1 MGIDSYNPTVR
12 ARLTNASKTRVLILK
27 ESALHRFPEDV
38 KALKMLKHLDL
49 SINYLVEIPDFLGS
63 MSHLK
68 QLNLSRNQ
76 LESLPQGLGFL
87 PCLEVLN
94 LSQNKL
100 TDLPDLSKCVALKT
114 VEVTQNQFT
123 SFPEGICHCPNL
135 ETCIFTENRIEVLPD
150 LIFSLRAISVTL
162 NKNRLIS
169 LNTVNLLRCERL
181 RAVNVDDNQLSRDEI
196 ELFVSKA
203 PREIRISFERN
214 VSNLHTTDLQEMGND
229 SSKSKS
235 VASSA
240 RKLIGQPGPS
250 TSTVNK
256 HLEMATKS
264 RILQLKGTGLK
275 KIPDEIEQLAE
286 VLRNLEL
293 SENKIREIPLF
304 IGQFSQ
310 LKQLHLSNNCLE
322 LLPDEIGSMK
332 KLEILNL
339 AGNRIKALPDTIVG
353 CTDLRTIDVSSNCF
367 KQFPTSIIACLQL
380 DLLNLNANQIE
391 TLPDEVSQLKVIE
404 LSLNQNRL
412 KSLNATNLT
421 KAQRLRTLRVDENCL
436 EKSEFTR
443 DLLESSIISVIAYD
457 GNRFQLKEF
466 QDLPGYDAY
475 QERFTATKRKI

>member
-12 ARLTNASKTRVLILK
+12 ARLANASKTRVLSLK
-27 ESALHRFPEDV
+27 ESALHRIPEDV
-38 KALKMLKHLDL
+38 KALQTLKHLDL
-49 SINYLVEIPDFLGS
+49 SINYLLVIPEYIGS

-68 QLNLSRNQ
+68 QLNLSQNQ
-76 LESLPQGLGFL
+76 LESLPLELGFL
-87 PCLEVLN
+87 PCLEVFN
-94 LSQNKL
+94 VSQNKL

-114 VEVTQNQFT
+114 VDFTENQFT
-123 SFPEGICHCPNL
+123 TFPEGICQCPNI

-150 LIFSLRAISVTL
+150 
-162 NKNRLIS
+162 
-169 LNTVNLLRCERL
+169 
-181 RAVNVDDNQLSRDEI
+181 
-196 ELFVSKA
+196 
-203 PREIRISFERN
+203 
-214 VSNLHTTDLQEMGND
+214 QEMGND

-304 IGQFSQ
+304 IGQFTQ

-339 AGNRIKALPDTIVG
+339 AGNKIKSLPDTIVG

-367 KQFPTSIIACLQL
+367 EMFPVAIISCLQL
-380 DLLNLNANQIE
+380 DLLNLNGNQIE
-391 TLPDEVSQLKVIE
+391 TLPDEVSELKVIE
-404 LSLNQNRL
+404 LSLSQNRL
-412 KSLNATNLT
+412 KSLNPANLT

-443 DLLESSIISVIAYD
+443 ELLESSIISVIAYD